1 MFRAAALLACVLAW
15 TAPAWAQ
22 PAPAPAPDPVAT
34 LLKRVEQ
41 ILNSGDR
48 TSFPSLFSG
57 LSDELIAQHA
67 FDLFMPGAVRTV
79 VHERDRTDLE
89 GAPPGDGYRVVVEL
103 FIETPRR
110 AKIVTAGLD
119 IRRPSGG
126 DLNSWRIV
134 RTEGVASVEGLFRLR
149 LITTTQY
156 AARNLEVRAED
167 LLITLQDGAV
177 FQVDTEEGITGLILL
192 GRGEMRF
199 SPTPETERGQ
209 LRIFSGNETLT
220 TPFEAAFLRLNP
232 TDYARLVTT
241 SALTTVMP
249 DARMVRRAQE
259 VFARDSPKSYVLG
272 LQDLSRDT
280 WHLQPPAND
289 MLVEVQT
296 RRYGILT
303 YTRGNAQAE
312 DVQLFQRE
320 RRRTIALYASQA
332 KLAARGRFYSDDAL
346 REYDVIDY
354 NIEAIVDP
362 ERQSLEARARLAIR
376 ARASISTLTL
386 RLADP
391 LDVTSVTSVEYGRL
405 LHLRVKSQ
413 NTIMISLPRQLPQD
427 SDITLI
433 LNYEGR
439 VAPDPIE
446 TETLQPGQDQQPSS
460 GDGPFSTHEPHYLL
474 SNRSLWYPQN
484 PVPDYA
490 TATIRLVV
498 PEGYG
503 CVASGEPVSGAA
515 VVSLRDLL
523 TAPAGK
529 PFVFRANQ
537 PLRYLAFVV
546 SRFDRVLQKTIATS
560 DEAAGDPAG
569 DRLMIA
575 VEANARQRNRARQLA
590 RPIEDILRFYTGLIG
605 DAPYPSTTV
614 ALVESDLPGG
624 HSPGYFAVLNDPT
637 PNTTVAWRNDPAAFD
652 GFGEFFLAHEL
663 AHQWWGQAIGWKN
676 YHEQWLSEGF
686 SQYFAALY
694 AQKSRGD
701 KVFTDML
708 RQFRRWSLADSD
720 QGPVHLGYRLGHI
733 KGDTRVFR
741 ALVYNKGA
749 AVLHMLR
756 RLLGDEVFFSSLRR
770 FYQDRRFQ
778 KAGTEDLQRAFELE
792 SGRDLDRFF
801 ERWIYGSDLPRLTY
815 HTTIAER
822 EVTVRFDQVGAE
834 VFDIPVTVTIVFSD
848 GKTKDVIV
856 PVTEKQVERRIPVD
870 GTVRQVQ
877 INRDSAAI
885 AEFSES

>member
-1 MFRAAALLACVLAW
+1 MFRGAALLACVLAW
-15 TAPAWAQ
+15 TASAWAQ
-22 PAPAPAPDPVAT
+22 PAPSPDPVAT
-34 LLKRVEQ
+34 LLKRLEQ

-48 TSFPSLFSG
+48 ASFPSLFSG

-119 IRRPSGG
+119 IRRPPGG

-167 LLITLQDGAV
+167 LLITLQDGTV
-177 FQVDTEEGITGLILL
+177 FQIDTEDGITGLILL

-220 TPFEAAFLRLNP
+220 TPFEAAFVRLNP

-241 SALTTVMP
+241 SALTNVMA

-259 VFARDSPKSYVLG
+259 VFARDSPKSYVLD

-289 MLVEVQT
+289 MLLEVQT

-312 DVQLFQRE
+312 DVQLFQRD

-376 ARASISTLTL
+376 ARASLSTLTL
-386 RLADP
+386 RLADR
-391 LDVTSVTSVEYGRL
+391 LEVSSVTSVEYGRL
-405 LHLRVKSQ
+405 LHLRVSNQ

-433 LNYEGR
+433 LDYAGR

-446 TETLQPGQDQQPSS
+446 TETLQTGQDPQPTQ
-460 GDGPFSTHEPHYLL
+460 GDNPFSGHEPHYLL

-503 CVASGEPVSGAA
+503 CVASGEPVKSATA
-515 VVSLRDLL
+515 VSLRDLL
-523 TAPAGK
+523 TLPGGK

-546 SRFDRVLQKTIATS
+546 SRFDRVLEKTIATS
-560 DEAAGDPAG
+560 DEAASDPTG

-575 VEANARQRNRARQLA
+575 VEANTRQRNRARQLA
-590 RPIEDILRFYTGLIG
+590 RPIEEILRFYTGLMATPPIR
-605 DAPYPSTTV
+605 PPPSRSSNPIYPAVTVPATSRSSTIRCRIRASRGATIRPPSMASASSSWHTSSRINGGARRSAGRTITSSGSARASRSTSRRSTRRSLAATRCSSTCCASSAAGRSPIRIRVRCISATVWGTSRATRACSARSSTTRAPPCCTCCGDCSATKCSSTHCAASIRIGV
-614 ALVESDLPGG
+614 SRKPALKIS
-624 HSPGYFAVLNDPT
+624 SA
-637 PNTTVAWRNDPAAFD
+637 R
-652 GFGEFFLAHEL
+652 
-663 AHQWWGQAIGWKN
+663 
-676 YHEQWLSEGF
+676 S
-686 SQYFAALY
+686 SS
-694 AQKSRGD
+694 SR
-701 KVFTDML
+701 
-708 RQFRRWSLADSD
+708 
-720 QGPVHLGYRLGHI
+720 
-733 KGDTRVFR
+733 
-741 ALVYNKGA
+741 
-749 AVLHMLR
+749 
-756 RLLGDEVFFSSLRR
+756 
-770 FYQDRRFQ
+770 
-778 KAGTEDLQRAFELE
+778 
-792 SGRDLDRFF
+792 
-801 ERWIYGSDLPRLTY
+801 
-815 HTTIAER
+815 
-822 EVTVRFDQVGAE
+822 
-834 VFDIPVTVTIVFSD
+834 
-848 GKTKDVIV
+848 
-856 PVTEKQVERRIPVD
+856 
-870 GTVRQVQ
+870 
-877 INRDSAAI
+877 AAI
-885 AEFSES
+885 SIASSNAGSTAASFPSSRITRRSPTAR

>member
-22 PAPAPAPDPVAT
+22 PAPAPAPDPVTT
-34 LLKRVEQ
+34 LLKRAEQ

-48 TSFPSLFSG
+48 AAFPSLFSG
-57 LSDELIAQHA
+57 LSDEQINQHA

-103 FIETPRR
+103 FVETPRR

-119 IRRPSGG
+119 IRRPPGG

-149 LITTTQY
+149 LITTTQF
-156 AARNLEVRAED
+156 AARNLEIRAED
-167 LLITLQDGAV
+167 LLITLQEGTV
-177 FQVDTEEGITGLILL
+177 FQIDTEEGITGVILL

-232 TDYARLVTT
+232 IDFQRLVTT
-241 SALTTVMP
+241 SALTKVTP

-259 VFARDSPKSYVLG
+259 VFGRDSPKSYVVD

-289 MLVEVQT
+289 MLAEVQT
-296 RRYGILT
+296 RRFGILT

-312 DVQLFQRE
+312 DVQLFQRD

-376 ARASISTLTL
+376 ARASLSTLTL
-386 RLADP
+386 RLADR
-391 LDVTSVTSVEYGRL
+391 LEVSSVTSVEYGRL
-405 LHLRVKSQ
+405 LHLRVSNQ

-433 LNYEGR
+433 LNYAGK

-446 TETLQPGQDQQPSS
+446 TETLQTGQDQQPTGGES
-460 GDGPFSTHEPHYLL
+460 PFSNHEPHYLL

-503 CVASGEPVSGAA
+503 CVASGERVSGATA
-515 VVSLRDLL
+515 VSLRDLL
-523 TAPAGK
+523 TLPGGK

-546 SRFDRVLQKTIATS
+546 SRFDRVLEKTIATS
-560 DEAAGDPAG
+560 DEAARDPAG
-569 DRLMIA
+569 DRLLIA

-605 DAPYPSTTV
+605 DAPYPSATV
-614 ALVESDLPGG
+614 AMVESDLPGG

-637 PNTTVAWRNDPAAFD
+637 SNATIAWRNDPAAFD

-686 SQYFAALY
+686 AQYFAALY

-733 KGDTRVFR
+733 KNDSRVFR

-756 RLLGDEVFFSSLRR
+756 RLLGDQVFFNSLRR

-801 ERWIYGSDLPRLTY
+801 ERWIYSSELPRLTY

-822 EVTVRFDQVGAE
+822 EVTVRFDQVGTE
-834 VFDIPVTVTIVFSD
+834 VFDIPVTVTIVFTD

-856 PVTEKQVERRIPVD
+856 PVTEKQVEQRIPVE
-870 GTVRQVQ
+870 GAVRQVQ